1 MLALLQ
7 NQKCL
12 PEAFNFLADFYKPQ
26 IGYKSD
32 FGFTKDNFK
41 SELKPNMIHV
51 YHEMEQGVWFYYK
64 DGKWIVSVSLPSE
77 IRVNMNNYVVLEM
90 DSDKPYDYDHEV
102 IKNYPPG
109 QLKKKNGKHEWKDK

>member
-1 MLALLQ
+1 MVGSDGYPD
-7 NQKCL
+7 NS
-12 PEAFNFLADFYKPQ
+12 PSYKKEGGPPPWAPAH
-26 IGYKSD
+26 GHRAKHRYHYYPS
-32 FGFTKDNFK
+32 
-41 SELKPNMIHV
+41 SHV